1 MPLSHALLGLINYR
15 PSNGY
20 QLKEMFK
27 KSVHF
32 FWNATLPQIYRTLA
46 QMEAAGWVTSSMDHR
61 DGKPSRRIYAITN
74 AGKKELREWLAASPE
89 ASSPREIMMIKV
101 FLASETDID
110 TFIQQIKRWRDHHIA
125 VLKKYRQDVAPMI
138 EEKSSVKALADSAPY
153 WRMTLDF
160 GIRRTEAAI
169 AWCDA
174 TLKWAQRQKKK
185 KDNR

>member
-20 QLKEMFK
+20 QLKDMFK
-27 KSVHF
+27 KSVYF

-74 AGKKELREWLAASPE
+74 AGKKELREWLALPPDVSSSRE
-89 ASSPREIMMIKV
+89 AMMIKV
-101 FLASETDID
+101 FLASEMDID
-110 TFIQQIKRWRDHHIA
+110 TFAQQIRQWRDHHVA
-125 VLKKYRQDVAPMI
+125 VLKQYRQDVAPMI
-138 EEKSSVKALADSAPY
+138 EEKGRVKALAASAPY
-153 WRMTLDF
+153 WRLTLDF
-160 GIRRTEAAI
+160 GIRRTETAI
-169 AWCDA
+169 EWCDD

-185 KDNR
+185 KGKR